1 MRDSCF
7 SLGQISFSEIFAE
20 AEVFLDIKREPF
32 PGKQG
37 RALEILSAS
46 VMG

>member
-7 SLGQISFSEIFAE
+7 SLGQISFSGIFAE

-32 PGKQG
+32 PES
-37 RALEILSAS
+37 REEPEILSGS
-46 VMG
+46 VRG